1 MGMIRRRNGQRS
13 LWDAV
18 LFGAPDPRKL
28 MEPKLRVVDE
38 LLNDDAL
45 VDGVLEAMRGRF
57 AQSGRRGR
65 YGTPAEVA
73 LRMLV
78 LKHLKSWSYEQL
90 EWEVTGNLVYR
101 HFCRIDGG
109 KVPDAK
115 TMVRLGQLLEGDAL
129 RGLFDR
135 VVQLAAKRRV
145 TRGRK
150 MRVDTTVV
158 ETPIRY
164 PSDSRLCE
172 DVTQVLC
179 REVER
184 ARSQGVT
191 APRGFRNVRRSVG
204 RRQREITQIS
214 RRPISRDAKR
224 AALRRPYRRL
234 LATTRRV
241 LRQAEQ
247 TVKRARR
254 RWQRLSG
261 RARRGVRTMQRMI
274 QLGRRVVA
282 QTKQRIFKGVTKSA
296 TKIVSVFEPDTKILR
311 RGKTHK
317 PTEYG
322 QMVKVQEAEGGI
334 VTDIAVVTE
343 HDTKLLVPSVEHHRH
358 VFGRV
363 PRVVATDRGFFSLD
377 NIRDVATMGVR
388 CVAVPKPGHRSP
400 GWLARERSRP
410 FRRARAWRAGGEA
423 RISRLKH
430 TFGMHR
436 TRYRGANGVARCAF
450 WAGIANN
457 LMAIGRHGS

>member
-1 MGMIRRRNGQRS
+1 MAMIRRRNRQRS

-28 MEPKLRVVDE
+28 MEPALQRIDE
-38 LLNDDAL
+38 LLDDEAL

-73 LRMLV
+73 MRMLV

-90 EWEVTGNLVYR
+90 QWEVTGNLVYR

-115 TMVRLGQLLEGDAL
+115 TMVRLGQLLEGETL

-158 ETPIRY
+158 ETPIRH

-191 APRGFRNVRRSVG
+191 APRGFHNVRRSVA

-214 RRPISRDAKR
+214 RRPIGRDAKR
-224 AALRRPYRRL
+224 SALRRPYRRL
-234 LATTRRV
+234 LATTRKV

-254 RWQRLSG
+254 RWERLSG
-261 RARRGVRTMQRMI
+261 RARRGIRTMQRFI
-274 QLGRRVVA
+274 QLGRQVVT
-282 QTKQRIFKGVTKSA
+282 QTKLRIFKGITKSA
-296 TKIVSVFEPDTKILR
+296 AKIVSVFEPDTRILR
-311 RGKTHK
+311 RGKVHK

-322 QMVKVQEAEGGI
+322 QIVKVQEAEGGV
-334 VTDIAVVTE
+334 VTDISVVTE
-343 HDTKLLVPSVEHHRH
+343 GDAKLLVPSVEHHER

-363 PRVVATDRGFFSLD
+363 PRVVATDRGFFSFE
-377 NIRDVATMGVR
+377 NIRDVDAMGVR
-388 CVAVPKPGHRSP
+388 CVAVPKPGHRSA
-400 GWLARERSRP
+400 GWLARERTRP

-423 RISRLKH
+423 RIARLKH
-430 TFGMHR
+430 IFGMHR
-436 TRYRGANGVARCAF
+436 TRYRGIGGVARCAY

-457 LMAIGRHGS
+457 LMAIGRHAD

>member
-1 MGMIRRRNGQRS
+1 MIRRRNGQRS

-150 MRVDTTVV
+150 MRVDTTGSKRRSA
-158 ETPIRY
+158 IRAIRG
-164 PSDSRLCE
+164 SAKTSRKCSA
-172 DVTQVLC
+172 VKSSV
-179 REVER
+179 R
-184 ARSQGVT
+184 G
-191 APRGFRNVRRSVG
+191 PRG
-204 RRQREITQIS
+204 
-214 RRPISRDAKR
+214 
-224 AALRRPYRRL
+224 
-234 LATTRRV
+234 
-241 LRQAEQ
+241 
-247 TVKRARR
+247 
-254 RWQRLSG
+254 
-261 RARRGVRTMQRMI
+261 
-274 QLGRRVVA
+274 
-282 QTKQRIFKGVTKSA
+282 
-296 TKIVSVFEPDTKILR
+296 
-311 RGKTHK
+311 
-317 PTEYG
+317 
-322 QMVKVQEAEGGI
+322 
-334 VTDIAVVTE
+334 
-343 HDTKLLVPSVEHHRH
+343 
-358 VFGRV
+358 
-363 PRVVATDRGFFSLD
+363 
-377 NIRDVATMGVR
+377 
-388 CVAVPKPGHRSP
+388 
-400 GWLARERSRP
+400 
-410 FRRARAWRAGGEA
+410 
-423 RISRLKH
+423 
-430 TFGMHR
+430 
-436 TRYRGANGVARCAF
+436 
-450 WAGIANN
+450 
-457 LMAIGRHGS
+457 

>member
-1 MGMIRRRNGQRS
+1 MIRRRNGQRS

-18 LFGAPDPRKL
+18 LFGAPDPLAL
-28 MEPKLRVVDE
+28 MEPGMRRVDE
-38 LLNDDAL
+38 LLA
-45 VDGVLEAMRGRF
+45 DGVLEAMRGRF

-78 LKHLKSWSYEQL
+78 LKHLKGWSYETLQ
-90 EWEVTGNLVYR
+90 WEVTGNLVYR

-129 RGLFDR
+129 RGLFNR
-135 VVQLAAKRRV
+135 IVQLAAKKRV

-184 ARSQGVT
+184 ARSAGVT
-191 APRGFRNVRRSVG
+191 APRGFRNVQRSVG

-224 AALRRPYRRL
+224 VALRRPYRRL

-261 RARRGVRTMQRMI
+261 RARRGV
-274 QLGRRVVA
+274 
-282 QTKQRIFKGVTKSA
+282 
-296 TKIVSVFEPDTKILR
+296 
-311 RGKTHK
+311 
-317 PTEYG
+317 
-322 QMVKVQEAEGGI
+322 
-334 VTDIAVVTE
+334 
-343 HDTKLLVPSVEHHRH
+343 
-358 VFGRV
+358 
-363 PRVVATDRGFFSLD
+363 
-377 NIRDVATMGVR
+377 
-388 CVAVPKPGHRSP
+388 
-400 GWLARERSRP
+400 
-410 FRRARAWRAGGEA
+410 
-423 RISRLKH
+423 
-430 TFGMHR
+430 
-436 TRYRGANGVARCAF
+436 
-450 WAGIANN
+450 
-457 LMAIGRHGS
+457 

>member
-13 LWDAV
+13 LWSAV

-28 MEPKLRVVDE
+28 MEPKLRRIDE
-38 LLNDDAL
+38 LLDDEAL

-78 LKHLKSWSYEQL
+78 LKHLKTWSYEQL

-129 RGLFDR
+129 RALFDR
-135 VVQLAAKRRV
+135 VVQLAVKQRV

-172 DVTQVLC
+172 DVTEVLC

-191 APRGFRNVRRSVG
+191 APRGFRHVRRSVG

-214 RRPISRDAKR
+214 RRPIGRDAKR
-224 AALRRPYRRL
+224 AALRKPYRRL

-254 RWQRLSG
+254 RRQSLSG
-261 RARRGVRTMQRMI
+261 RARRGVHTMQRI
-274 QLGRRVVA
+274 IKLGRRVVA
-282 QTKQRIFKGVTKSA
+282 QTKLRVFKGVTDSA
-296 TKIVSVFEPDTKILR
+296 TKIVSVFEPNTKILR
-311 RGKTHK
+311 RGKAHK
-317 PTEYG
+317 PTEFG

-334 VTDIAVVTE
+334 VTDIAVVNE
-343 HDTKLLVPSVEHHRH
+343 HDSKLLVPSVEHHQQ

-363 PRVVATDRGFFSLD
+363 PGVVATDRGFFSLD
-377 NIRDVATMGVR
+377 NIRDVETMGVR

-400 GWLARERSRP
+400 EWIARERRRP

-423 RISRLKH
+423 RIARLKH
-430 TFGMHR
+430 TFGMNR
-436 TRYRGANGVARCAF
+436 TRYRGKNGVARCAY

-457 LMAIGRHGS
+457 LMAIGRHGG